1 MAIKNKRLKLLRGST
16 YTFDVSD
23 PSLSTHPLKFTADSG
38 ATEYTDGITLTG
50 TQGQSGASISFVV
63 PANAPNNLNYYCGTH
78 GLRMGNHIL
87 IPAVAGGGGGGGGG
101 GGVAANGFIV
111 RNNFTGMSNER
122 FYSIGTDTSNN
133 FYATGYDAVDDNIL
147 IAKYNSSGTFQWA
160 RKHANAGNGPD
171 RIFGS
176 HVDTSGN
183 VITGGYTYSHS
194 GGSPYPTLITKYQPD
209 GTEVYTKVF
218 TDGGTS
224 SWIGQATAIDSNDN
238 FYITGRGGSYS
249 SANNNDYT
257 FVAKLNSAGAIVWIQ
272 KLDHTGQQSNGRAIA
287 IDSNNDVIVA
297 GAIHEQITG
306 GGYSSGFVVKLSGTD
321 GSIIWQKIL
330 NDDVQANGY
339 HSDSFYAVTVD
350 SNDDVYT
357 TGWNNFEYLNTYYT
371 PVVKLSGTDGSVTW
385 QRRHLTTNGSTGI
398 SAIGTDVY
406 VVTDDNTILIYNTSG
421 TLTGEWEVTATGSGS
436 YYTED
441 VKPDQ
446 NGNAVIV
453 GMYFDGSSGVE
464 PFFAVLP
471 ATIIAGTS
479 DNFVLTAGTLGD
491 VAGTLATNAFT
502 TMSSNA
508 ASNVTV
514 SNASN
519 MASST
524 QASDGNV
531 ITPITGGTD
540 WSGGVILSQ
549 LPANSSGLSS
559 DFADDG
565 RMATNGTYTVVGDP
579 RMNIGNI
586 NQPGWAWIYRNSDG
600 KEMASFNS
608 ILDGHAPNDSQLY
621 SRNGNGAYASSKYHK
636 MYFGQR
642 VAIND
647 TYAFVTAP
655 ISYSSGESNWGNG
668 QDGSGF
674 YGNGNNAYVS
684 VIRLS
689 DMTHVRTIKMMSTMY
704 ASGPSYVAGGTNWGG
719 SGIAATN
726 DWLAIGASHA
736 DVGSGFNSD
745 YNQGSIEVFDITDS
759 DPANWTSTRVDN
771 MITTYGQG
779 TYYSNYFNFGY
790 GVAIEGNKL
799 ASNFKTLLQTH
810 SYNGTNWVSG
820 VNNTNAF
827 PNGNSGPNN
836 LFIKNSKVY
845 ASRTT
850 GSPNYNAY
858 IEVRDFATLTLQSST
873 QITEGNA
880 YPGYD
885 LQFDDSDHIFT
896 NDGGY
901 NDGNA
906 NAGRIMA
913 YTLDSSTHVTNFD
926 TQSLQGQASTD
937 NYYGSTFAVSK
948 GWLISKEN
956 NPTTSPA
963 TEYVTIRNYRS
974 ALLPPPS
981 TVPWGGNRALRAGR
995 RGSGSAGLSVALD
1008 YWNIS
1013 VTGNASDFGDCQAS
1027 SSSSTN
1033 NDHSASNGTR
1043 ALVSRNGSDGDV
1055 NNAIGGS
1062 YDYFTVAVPGNSST
1076 FGNALEI
1083 ARSGAGLGDGT
1094 YAVFAGGY
1102 IAYGPTGTGYRDDI
1116 DYFTIATTGN
1126 ATSFGSLQNVKGFQ
1140 SGAGNA
1146 TRGTIWGGQVQ
1157 DPGPTYYYDDAIEY
1171 ITIASPGNSSSFGNM
1186 SEGSMRGS
1194 AASDETRAVCQ
1205 LGNAGPNYANQA
1217 ASNKLEYI
1225 TVATTGNTTDFGDI
1239 NPDNANSVWMAGACE
1254 NETRICFSGG
1264 RTEASGT
1271 LVNAYS
1277 NQIQYI
1283 TTQTTGNATDFG
1295 DLLTGIDQ
1303 GFSSSGN
1310 AA

>member
-23 PSLSTHPLKFTADSG
+23 PALGTHPLKFTADSG

-63 PANAPNNLNYYCGTH
+63 PADAPNNINYYCGTH

-87 IPAVAGGGGGGGGG
+87 IPSVAGGGGGGGSA
-101 GGVAANGFIV
+101 AANGFIV

-122 FYSIGTDTSNN
+122 FYGIGADSDNN

-160 RKHANAGNGPD
+160 RKAANAGNGPD
-171 RIFGS
+171 RVFGS
-176 HVDTSGN
+176 QVDTSGN
-183 VITGGYTYSHS
+183 VITGGYAYSHS
-194 GGSPYPTLITKYQPD
+194 GGSPYPALITKYQPD

-224 SWIGQATAIDSNDN
+224 SWIGQATAIDGNDN

-257 FVAKLNSAGAIVWIQ
+257 FVAKLNSAGAMVWIQ

-287 IDSNNDVIVA
+287 IDSNDDVIVA

-321 GSIIWQKIL
+321 GSIVWQKIL

-350 SNDDVYT
+350 SNNDVYT
-357 TGWNNFEYLNTYYT
+357 TGWNNFEYLGTSYT
-371 PVVKLSGTDGSVTW
+371 PIVKLSGTDGSVTW

-398 SAIGTDVY
+398 SAIGTSVY
-406 VVTDDNTILIYNTSG
+406 VVTDDNSILIYNNSG
-421 TLTGEWEVTATGSGS
+421 TLTGEWEVTATSGS
-436 YYTED
+436 YYVED

-453 GMYFDGSSGVE
+453 GFYYNSGQPE

-471 ATIIAGTS
+471 STIIAGTS

-508 ASNVTV
+508 ASSVTV

-531 ITPITGGTD
+531 ITPIIGGTGT
-540 WSGGVILSQ
+540 WSGGILLSQ
-549 LPANSSGLSS
+549 LPANSSGRSTS
-559 DFADDG
+559 YADDG
-565 RMATNGTYTVVGDP
+565 RIATNGTYTIIGDP
-579 RMNIGNI
+579 NMNIGSV
-586 NQPGWAWIYRNSDG
+586 NQPGWAWIYKNSNG
-600 KEMASFNS
+600 QEMASFNS
-608 ILDGHAPNDSQLY
+608 ILDGHAPNDSTLA
-621 SRNGNGAYASSKYHK
+621 SKNGSSGQFASSKYHK
-636 MYFGQR
+636 VNFGSR

-655 ISYSSGESNWGNG
+655 ITYSSGESNWGSGSESGG
-668 QDGSGF
+668 Q

-689 DMTHVRTIKMMSTMY
+689 DMAHVRTIKMMSTMY
-704 ASGPSYVAGGTNWGG
+704 ATGPSYVAGGTGWGG
-719 SGIAATN
+719 NGIAATN
-726 DWLAIGASHA
+726 NWLAIGAPNA
-736 DVGSGFNSD
+736 DVGTPVNSD
-745 YNQGSIEVFDITDS
+745 YGQGSIEVFDITDS

-771 MITTYGQG
+771 MVTTYGQG
-779 TYYSNYFNFGY
+779 TYYGNHFNFGY
-790 GVAIEGNKL
+790 GVAIEGNNL

-810 SYNGTNWVSG
+810 SYNGTNWTSG
-820 VNNTNAF
+820 TNNTNAF
-827 PNGNSGPNN
+827 PNGNSGPTN

-850 GSPNYNAY
+850 GSPNYDAY

-873 QITEGNA
+873 QITQGNA
-880 YPGYD
+880 YPGYE
-885 LQFDDSDHIFT
+885 LHFDDSDHIFT

-906 NAGRIMA
+906 NAGRVMA
-913 YTLDSSTHVTNFD
+913 YTLDSSTHVANFD
-926 TQSLQGQASTD
+926 AQSLQGQGSTN
-937 NYYGSTFAVSK
+937 NYYGGSFAVSK
-948 GWLISKEN
+948 GWLIAKEN

-963 TEYVTIRNYRS
+963 TEYLIFTNYRS
-974 ALLPPPS
+974 AIAPVS
-981 TVPWGGNRALRAGR
+981 FTWGGARGFILGGITQNPTAKVNNIEYWTIANPGNATDFGDLTTARQSMASMSSGTRGVIAG
-995 RGSGSAGLSVALD
+995 GYEGAVSVALNEMQ
-1008 YWNIS
+1008 YI
-1013 VTGNASDFGDCQAS
+1013 TCATPGNGTDFGDLTWQTFYGAG
-1027 SSSSTN
+1027 
-1033 NDHSASNGTR
+1033 HSNGTKGFYSGGQR
-1043 ALVSRNGSDGDV
+1043 ASE
-1055 NNAIGGS
+1055 GS
-1062 YDYFTVAVPGNSST
+1062 Y
-1076 FGNALEI
+1076 
-1083 ARSGAGLGDGT
+1083 
-1094 YAVFAGGY
+1094 GY
-1102 IAYGPTGTGYRDDI
+1102 VNTI
-1116 DYFTIATTGN
+1116 DQITIATTGN
-1126 ATSFGSLQNVKGFQ
+1126 ATDTADLTLAR
-1140 SGAGNA
+1140 AGGDQGVN
-1146 TRGTIWGGQVQ
+1146 
-1157 DPGPTYYYDDAIEY
+1157 DA
-1171 ITIASPGNSSSFGNM
+1171 
-1186 SEGSMRGS
+1186 
-1194 AASDETRAVCQ
+1194 TRAVHMGGQ
-1205 LGNAGPNYANQA
+1205 SASQREDVIDYFSMDTTSNA
-1217 ASNKLEYI
+1217 
-1225 TVATTGNTTDFGDI
+1225 VDFGDI
-1239 NPDNANSVWMAGACE
+1239 A
-1254 NETRICFSGG
+1254 SGG
-1264 RTEASGT
+1264 RVRAASGSDVT
-1271 LVNAYS
+1271 YGILAGGRRTGSSHANDWTE
-1277 NQIQYI
+1277 NIDYI
-1283 TTQTTGNATDFG
+1283 TIQTTGNSSDFG
-1295 DLLTGIDQ
+1295 DLTTFYENMSGASDNTYMTMAGAAGNDGNSNVRYNVIERITIATPGNSADFGDLTQEVEQ
-1303 GFSSSGN
+1303 GAGLSGN